1 MANCQNPMRYG
12 RQTPMYTQRGVPVIR
27 VVPFVRTRIRS
38 QQECPRPQESQMTR
52 PFSDCRERID
62 RVEHLPENCKVHVHK
77 EHHCHCSK
85 DPLWEMPLA
94 MAYVPGGKMAEC
106 TDVCDGFQ
114 RGTIFRELDK
124 PFHGKGGCNR

>member
-12 RQTPMYTQRGVPVIR
+12 RQTPMYTQRSTCNTCGSVRQNPRPV
-27 VVPFVRTRIRS
+27 
-38 QQECPRPQESQMTR
+38 QQECPRPQESQVTR

-94 MAYVPGGKMAEC
+94 MAYVPWQLMM
-106 TDVCDGFQ
+106 
-114 RGTIFRELDK
+114 
-124 PFHGKGGCNR
+124 

>member
-1 MANCQNPMRYG
+1 MCSSDLNPR
-12 RQTPMYTQRGVPVIR
+12 PV
-27 VVPFVRTRIRS
+27 
-38 QQECPRPQESQMTR
+38 QQECPRPQESQVTR

-94 MAYVPGGKMAEC
+94 MAYVPWQRWQEIY
-106 TDVCDGFQ
+106 DVCDGFQ